1 MLLGRFAYRL
11 PLITGVQKQF
21 LHLNGGNLY
30 LGAFFDYGNAFNED
44 KVDFSAFKKAAGASL
59 RLNGFSFYGFPT
71 ALSFEAAYGLDM
83 VENGGQSYGREWR
96 YYLMALF
103 DFMD

>member
-1 MLLGRFAYRL
+1 
-11 PLITGVQKQF
+11 
-21 LHLNGGNLY
+21 
-30 LGAFFDYGNAFNED
+30 
-44 KVDFSAFKKAAGASL
+44 
-59 RLNGFSFYGFPT
+59 
-71 ALSFEAAYGLDM
+71 M